1 MILRLF
7 SLLLWFLFLFFY
19 IYLIKVEPILQ
30 HGIWFMW
37 GNNFGAASTFQET
50 NPPLSRCVPQRFS
63 CLCCLRISE
72 MPAIIFLREHSTC
85 WWCDLKKNKK
95 KKLIWYQRWLRTEFI
110 LNTLSSCCYTNHQIR
125 FYTGN
130 HPLWSLTR
138 GLRKRSRCVSV
149 HTVCAEMWKIKG
161 GCCFRCFLIK

>member
-1 MILRLF
+1 MSECNPWLIYLF
-7 SLLLWFLFLFFY
+7 IYLIETNFLNDFKVVFSAFMGFFLFFY

-85 WWCDLKKNKK
+85 WWCDLKKQKK
-95 KKLIWYQRWLRTEFI
+95 TKTNLVPKMAKNRIYFKHLVILLLYQ
-110 LNTLSSCCYTNHQIR
+110 
-125 FYTGN
+125 
-130 HPLWSLTR
+130 PPD
-138 GLRKRSRCVSV
+138 
-149 HTVCAEMWKIKG
+149 
-161 GCCFRCFLIK
+161 

>member
-7 SLLLWFLFLFFY
+7 SLVFVFVFY

-50 NPPLSRCVPQRFS
+50 NPPLSRCVPQRSARCLPSFS
-63 CLCCLRISE
+63 SE
-72 MPAIIFLREHSTC
+72 NTAPVDDVT
-85 WWCDLKKNKK
+85 LKKS
-95 KKLIWYQRWLRTEFI
+95 LIWYQRWLRTEFI

-130 HPLWSLTR
+130 HPMWSLTR

-161 GCCFRCFLIK
+161 GCCFSCFLIK